1 MSNWIKWW
9 KSDFFL
15 TILGVVMVTMGI
27 TFVLAYF
34 IDWGWIP
41 AIAMAICGGILIR
54 KMVTKKLDEMSEE

>member
-15 TILGVVMVTMGI
+15 TILGVVIVTMGI
-27 TFVLAYF
+27 TFVLAYL

-41 AIAMAICGGILIR
+41 AIAMAICGGLLIR
-54 KMVTKKLDEMSEE
+54 KMVTKNLDDLSE

>member
-9 KSDFFL
+9 KNKTFMSV
-15 TILGVVMVTMGI
+15 LGIALGTMGI
-27 TFVLAYF
+27 SFLLAYF

-54 KMVTKKLDEMSEE
+54 KTVTKKLDDLSE